1 MFEIVI
7 IIQKSFWDGLGDEKT
22 CFIKFLLKTKIDS
35 LKYLKNNKDCD
46 LKCYENVVAKC
57 EELEYNILEMEK
69 LL

>member
-1 MFEIVI
+1 MKDLSR
-7 IIQKSFWDGLGDEKT
+7 KS
-22 CFIKFLLKTKIDS
+22 IKFVINMLKKELLKQRVS
-35 LKYLKNNKDCD
+35 LKDLKNNKDCD

>member
-1 MFEIVI
+1 MTKHERLSR
-7 IIQKSFWDGLGDEKT
+7 KS
-22 CFIKFLLKTKIDS
+22 IKFVINMLKKELLKQRAS
-35 LKYLKNNKDCD
+35 LKDLKNDKDCD

>member
-1 MFEIVI
+1 MKNIPR
-7 IIQKSFWDGLGDEKT
+7 KS
-22 CFIKFLLKTKIDS
+22 IKFVINMLEKELLKQRES
-35 LKYLKNNKDCD
+35 LKDLKNNKDCD

>member
-1 MFEIVI
+1 M
-7 IIQKSFWDGLGDEKT
+7 LEKE
-22 CFIKFLLKTKIDS
+22 LLKQRES
-35 LKYLKNNKDCD
+35 LKDLKNNKDCD

>member
-1 MFEIVI
+1 MKNMPR
-7 IIQKSFWDGLGDEKT
+7 KS
-22 CFIKFLLKTKIDS
+22 IKFVINMLEKELLKQRAS
-35 LKYLKNNKDCD
+35 LKDLKNNKDCD